1 MKGFLAALRGL
12 FAGFGVGFLLI
23 AIAYG
28 VSWIATCGVIY
39 LITLIFGWSFNWLIA
54 TGIWLALCLARGV
67 FRGNN

>member
-1 MKGFLAALRGL
+1 MKGFFATLGSL
-12 FAGFGVGFLLI
+12 FAGFGAGCLLI
-23 AIAYG
+23 ALAYA

-54 TGIWLALCLARGV
+54 TGIWLILCIARWV